1 MDTPTRYESI
11 PRTPGGP
18 ISGAPVGNRSWS
30 ARVAARLPHR
40 TSVRS
45 LLILSIAV
53 VAVLGVSYF
62 RRAPEYY
69 RSLSWPDFSVQRFAR
84 IGYGY
89 SKVDS
94 LKASIA
100 PDTLS
105 FLSRGGGRG
114 GGRCFRKCG
123 KLPGPKVCC
132 AHDGGT
138 FRRRRNKCACECRG
152 GTVTNSCDCACK
164 KTTGKKVCCS
174 TADGKIT
181 TSRKCCKCKPEGKVL
196 SRGECPTEAP
206 SSGLCDCPKV
216 YEPVCCDTE
225 DGPETYPNECVCESF
240 GNEVISEGICEV
252 APTPPTPAPP
262 TPAPPTPAP
271 PTPAPP
277 TPAPPTPAPPTPAP
291 GPPESCPRIYEPFC
305 CRTIYGLE
313 VAPNRCECLRV
324 GAFPLY
330 DGACNKETCPCP
342 SINAPVCCDTEV
354 GPKTAFNEC
363 ECRCDPQNDVISS
376 GECGAVPEPTPAP
389 PTPAPPTP
397 APPTPAPP
405 TPAPPTPAPPT
416 PAPPTPAPGPPES
429 CPRIYEP
436 FCCRTIYGLEVAPNR
451 CECLRVGAFPLY
463 DGACNKE
470 TCPCPSIN
478 APVCCDT
485 EVGPKT
491 AFNECECRCDPQNDV
506 ISNGKCEA

>member
-132 AHDGGT
+132 AHDGGEVLL
-138 FRRRRNKCACECRG
+138 RIAAIVRARKRP
-152 GTVTNSCDCACK
+152 
-164 KTTGKKVCCS
+164 GK
-174 TADGKIT
+174 
-181 TSRKCCKCKPEGKVL
+181 RKCCKCKPEGKVL

-225 DGPETYPNECVCESF
+225 DGRSYTAYAGS
-240 GNEVISEGICEV
+240 
-252 APTPPTPAPP
+252 
-262 TPAPPTPAP
+262 PTPAP

-305 CRTIYGLE
+305 CRTIYGRE
-313 VAPNRCECLRV
+313 TAPNRCECLRV

-342 SINAPVCCDTEV
+342 SINAPVCCDTED

-376 GECGAVPEPTPAP
+376 GECGAVSEPPSGSASACDEAYDLCDFAFAGEDEDESP
-389 PTPAPPTP
+389 VYSVD
-397 APPTPAPP
+397 
-405 TPAPPTPAPPT
+405 
-416 PAPPTPAPGPPES
+416 GPPDIPFTPVIVSKDPNERLGVLNTNNIEVEIIEDDGS
-429 CPRIYEP
+429 YVGITSLPAQQTFSPTQFKPLTVPNTKMSGIGHQTFQTDQKEVIRGRCVRIFFTHYQLLEQTEP
-436 FCCRTIYGLEVAPNR
+436 FNVIDNVSAERG
-451 CECLRVGAFPLY
+451 
-463 DGACNKE
+463 DNKCVVFE
-470 TCPCPSIN
+470 T
-478 APVCCDT
+478 
-485 EVGPKT
+485 E
-491 AFNECECRCDPQNDV
+491 
-506 ISNGKCEA
+506 